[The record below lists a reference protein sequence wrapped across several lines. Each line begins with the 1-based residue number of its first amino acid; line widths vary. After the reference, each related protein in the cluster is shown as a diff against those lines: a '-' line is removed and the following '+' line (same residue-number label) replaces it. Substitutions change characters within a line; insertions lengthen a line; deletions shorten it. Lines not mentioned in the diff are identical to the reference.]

1 MYVRV
6 TTLQWQIGKKIE
18 TMDEA
23 IRIVEESIV
32 PAAKQQTGFKGFLTL
47 LDRRGGK
54 LLLLTIW
61 ETEAALKASES
72 SGYYCE
78 QLAKFAH
85 LSQLSVTPPYRD
97 IYELI
102 IQESTWEVS

>member
-6 TTLQWQIGKKIE
+6 TTLQWQSGQRIE
-18 TMDEA
+18 AMDEA
-23 IRIVEESIV
+23 VRIVEESILPV
-32 PAAKQQTGFKGFLTL
+32 SKQQAGFKGFLTL

-72 SGYYCE
+72 SGYYRE
-78 QLAKFAH
+78 QIAKFGH
-85 LSQLSVTPPYRD
+85 LSQLYVTPPYRD
-97 IYELI
+97 VYELI
-102 IQESTWEVS
+102 IQELT

>member
-6 TTLQWQIGKKIE
+6 TTLQWQMGQKVE

-32 PAAKQQTGFKGFLTL
+32 PAAKQQPGFKGFLTL

-61 ETEAALKASES
+61 ETKAALKDNES
-72 SGYYCE
+72 SGYYRE
-78 QLAKFAH
+78 QIAKFTH
-85 LSQLSVTPPYRD
+85 LSDLYVTPPYRD

-102 IQESTWEVS
+102 IQEST

>member
-47 LDRRGGK
+47 LDRRGGQAPLAHNLGNGSRPQGEREQW
-54 LLLLTIW
+54 LLL
-61 ETEAALKASES
+61 
-72 SGYYCE
+72 
-78 QLAKFAH
+78 
-85 LSQLSVTPPYRD
+85 
-97 IYELI
+97 
-102 IQESTWEVS
+102 

>member
-6 TTLQWQIGKKIE
+6 TTLQWQIGKKVE

-23 IRIVEESIV
+23 TRIVEESIV
-32 PAAKQQTGFKGFLTL
+32 PAARQQPGFKGFLTL
-47 LDRRGGK
+47 RDRRGGK

-61 ETEAALKASES
+61 ETEAALRASES
-72 SGYYCE
+72 SGYYRE
-78 QLAKFAH
+78 QIAKFTH
-85 LSQLSVTPPYRD
+85 LSELYVTPPYRD

-102 IQESTWEVS
+102 IQEST

>member
-1 MYVRV
+1 MYVRI
-6 TTLQWQIGKKIE
+6 TTLQWQVGQKVE

-32 PAAKQQTGFKGFLTL
+32 PAAKQQPGFKGFLTL

-61 ETEAALKASES
+61 EAEAALKANES
-72 SGYYCE
+72 SGYYRE
-78 QLAKFAH
+78 QIAKFTH
-85 LSQLSVTPPYRD
+85 LSDLYVTPPYRD
-97 IYELI
+97 TYELI
-102 IQESTWEVS
+102 IHEST

>member
-32 PAAKQQTGFKGFLTL
+32 PAAKQQIGFKGFLTL

-61 ETEAALKASES
+61 ETEAALKAGEV
-72 SGYYCE
+72 SGYYRE

-85 LSQLSVTPPYRD
+85 LAQLYVTPPYREV
-97 IYELI
+97 YELI
-102 IQESTWEVS
+102 IQELT